1 MRLEAQ
7 GQRAVLS
14 VEDTGVGI
22 PHEAQ
27 PRIFEEFFQVGNQ
40 GRDRSQGVG
49 LGLAIVHRLVELSE
63 GGIAVC
69 SEPGAGSR
77 FTVSLP
83 GLEAALEPGAGPA
96 VADPARAAD
105 AIAFTGRV
113 YLVDDE
119 PDILRSM
126 AMLLRSW
133 HCRTFT
139 AVDADEATALFES
152 GGRPDL
158 LIVDLRLQGAEN
170 GPMLVE
176 RLQRTHGS
184 FPVLVITGETASELL
199 RGATQAGWTL
209 LYKPIA
215 AETLRDALAQVL
227 PRLSAPAT
235 PLEGPAAH

>member
-1 MRLEAQ
+1 MAVSRIARNLLGNAIKYTAAGSVTLRLEAQ
-7 GQRAVLS
+7 GSRALLS

-27 PRIFEEFFQVGNQ
+27 PRIYEEFFQVGNQ

-63 GGIAVC
+63 GGIAVR
-69 SEPGAGSR
+69 SAPGAGSC

-83 GLEAALEPGAGPA
+83 GVEAAPGPGAGPA

-105 AIAFTGRV
+105 AIAFAFAGRV

-133 HCRTFT
+133 HCTTST

-152 GGRPDL
+152 GG
-158 LIVDLRLQGAEN
+158 
-170 GPMLVE
+170 GP
-176 RLQRTHGS
+176 TC
-184 FPVLVITGETASELL
+184 
-199 RGATQAGWTL
+199 
-209 LYKPIA
+209 
-215 AETLRDALAQVL
+215 
-227 PRLSAPAT
+227 
-235 PLEGPAAH
+235 